1 MLLVQADLWS
11 VGAILYQLV
20 VGKPPFDGNSQLQVV
35 NRLNHDILFLLSM
48 FLNILVMYFCSV
60 LVFGNSYLSVIIIS
74 TVLFLQYHFS
84 SAAFSKYIGIYR
96 TALSTN
102 DFKRATF

>member
-1 MLLVQADLWS
+1 VQADLWS

-35 NRLNHDILFLLSM
+35 KRLNHDISFLFPC

-60 LVFGNSYLSVIIIS
+60 LVFW
-74 TVLFLQYHFS
+74 
-84 SAAFSKYIGIYR
+84 K
-96 TALSTN
+96 
-102 DFKRATF
+102 